1 MTAGLT
7 VAVLAGGDSPEAEVS
22 RSSAAGVAAAL
33 KKRGHRPHTVEAG
46 ADLTQE
52 LLALR
57 PDVVFPMLHG
67 PPGEDGTVQ
76 GLLAMLGFPFVGS
89 DVQGCAVAMDKHVAK
104 ALFRAEGLPVAEDVL
119 VAADADAEAAA
130 RTVQAALGDRVAI
143 KPRRQGSA
151 LGLTPLPNGGDL
163 VAPLRAA
170 LAFGDGV
177 LVERFTPGREI
188 TVGVL
193 HEHGQPAVAL
203 PVIEIAVAEGEWYD
217 YRNRYTP
224 GRSEHRA
231 PALPAAQLADLQ
243 ALAVRAHHCLGLR
256 DLSRADFIV
265 GDAICLLEVNTIP
278 GMTPTSLYPDACR
291 THGID
296 FEELADRLVRSAERR
311 ASEKLG
317 RAAR

>member
-22 RSSAAGVAAAL
+22 RSSAAGVVAAL
-33 KKRGHRPHTVEAG
+33 MKRGHRPHTVEAG
-46 ADLTQE
+46 ADLVRE
-52 LLALR
+52 LKANR

-76 GLLAMLGFPFVGS
+76 GLLAMLGLPFVGS

-119 VAADADAEAAA
+119 VAADAEPDAAA
-130 RTVQAALGDRVAI
+130 RAVQAALGDRVAI

-151 LGLTPLPNGGDL
+151 LGLTPLPDGGDL
-163 VAPLRAA
+163 VEPLRAA

-193 HEHGQPAVAL
+193 HEHGQPAMAL

-231 PALPAAQLADLQ
+231 PTLPAAQLADLR

-265 GDAICLLEVNTIP
+265 GNAICLLEVNALP

-311 ASEKLG
+311 G
-317 RAAR
+317 PGHHG